1 MFDGH
6 GGSEAAVFCERHLGE
21 ELKSCPEYNM
31 QDFDNAFIKTFIK
44 MDEMLGSPA
53 GKRELTEINKDADVK
68 QSPLMQ
74 ILRGEN
80 PGDPSGPEELQLD
93 AKGCTANVCLVRDG
107 VLYCAN
113 AGDSRAVLC
122 RGGVAE
128 EMSHDHKPEDKTERD
143 RIYKAGST
151 VTEGRVDGN
160 LNLSR
165 SIGDLKHKQVASLPP
180 AEQPITCVPDVKT
193 RTLSP
198 DDEFLVIACD
208 GIWEQKSS
216 QDIVDFVRARI
227 DGASALSA
235 IIEELFE
242 DIVSPDY
249 TKTSKPYPQTAS
261 AATT

>member
-1 MFDGH
+1 MY
-6 GGSEAAVFCERHLGE
+6 CERHLGD
-21 ELKSCPEYNM
+21 ELKSCAEYNM
-31 QDFDNAFIKTFIK
+31 QDFDNAFIKTFIR
-44 MDEMLGSPA
+44 MDDMLGSPA
-53 GKRELTEINKDADVK
+53 GKKEMTEINKDADVK

-80 PGDPSGPEELQLD
+80 PGDPSAPEEPQLD
-93 AKGCTANVCLVRDG
+93 AKGCTANVCLIRDNI
-107 VLYCAN
+107 LYCAN

-122 RGGVAE
+122 RGGVADD
-128 EMSHDHKPEDKTERD
+128 MSHDHKPDDKIERD

-165 SIGDLKHKQVASLPP
+165 SIGDLKHKQVASLTP

-193 RTLSP
+193 RQITE

-216 QDIVDFVRARI
+216 
-227 DGASALSA
+227 
-235 IIEELFE
+235 
-242 DIVSPDY
+242 
-249 TKTSKPYPQTAS
+249 
-261 AATT
+261 